1 MSTHPSGEEVTVT
14 GINSILPKEDGR
26 QFYEL
31 KILHHLEKDVCAV
44 ASWDSSIHDSQY
56 LNKVTEGECHHIWKF
71 PKFDMRTF
79 LANERVYMI
88 LRVTVRLSY
97 PATMDLV
104 LRKRLAINIYKK
116 QSLTE
121 RIKKK
126 IVRTDL
132 ITACG
137 VTYLVVSNV
146 PKASEELEDRESLAQ
161 LAASGENNTSLCDG
175 ETYIG
180 NLCVRVGN

>member
-1 MSTHPSGEEVTVT
+1 MRKFVT
-14 GINSILPKEDGR
+14 NLRLS
-26 QFYEL
+26 
-31 KILHHLEKDVCAV
+31 
-44 ASWDSSIHDSQY
+44 
-56 LNKVTEGECHHIWKF
+56 
-71 PKFDMRTF
+71 F

-88 LRVTVRLSY
+88 LRITVRLSH
-97 PATMDLV
+97 PAPMDLV
-104 LRKRLAINIYKK
+104 LRKRLAINIYKR

-132 ITACG
+132 ITTCG

-161 LAASGENNTSLCDG
+161 LAASGDNNTSLLDG

-180 NLCVRVGN
+180 LYITKTHYF

>member
-1 MSTHPSGEEVTVT
+1 MLSKC
-14 GINSILPKEDGR
+14 NM
-26 QFYEL
+26 
-31 KILHHLEKDVCAV
+31 
-44 ASWDSSIHDSQY
+44 
-56 LNKVTEGECHHIWKF
+56 HIF
-71 PKFDMRTF
+71 A
-79 LANERVYMI
+79 ANERVYMI

-104 LRKRLAINIYKK
+104 LRKRLAINIYKR